1 MNRILLGDVAT
12 SQTGPFGSQLH
23 EEDYVMEGT
32 PIVTVEHLG
41 DVGFTLQNL
50 PFVSDEDAER
60 LKKYTLQEGDIVFS
74 RVGAIDRSVYVKK
87 EQEGWLFSGRCLRVR
102 CDKSKINSRYLS
114 YYFKQKEFKNMML
127 NVSVGATMPSLNTDI
142 MNNIEIYAVDR
153 ETQDKIAD
161 LLDAIDTKIEK
172 NIFTITEIEMM
183 VKTIYSYWF
192 LQYDFPDENGK
203 PYKSSGG
210 KMIWNEELKREIPV
224 GWEVSSIGKLFTT
237 NRGVSYNSATLEGKG
252 IPMVNLAS
260 FTPTGAYKIDGI
272 KNYSGA
278 YTADKVLKPYD
289 LVMCNT
295 QQTAIDF
302 SKDIIG
308 RALLVPDIFEGNIV
322 SSHHVNTIRTV
333 DEALKFYLY
342 YLFNSDYFHK
352 YVTGYANGTNIMGLV
367 FEGVEKYISEIPEKR
382 VLQEF
387 AKLSLSIEKKKSEII
402 RENQELISLRDFLL
416 PLLMNGQIGFRQDW
430 LKDYKI

>member
-224 GWEVSSIGKLFTT
+224 GWRVGTIETIGDVVGGGTPPTKHTE
-237 NRGVSYNSATLEGKG
+237 YYCKEGIG
-252 IPMVNLAS
+252 WI
-260 FTPTGAYKIDGI
+260 T
-272 KNYSGA
+272 
-278 YTADKVLKPYD
+278 PYD
-289 LVMCNT
+289 LANT
-295 QQTAIDF
+295 TDKYIAHGQRDITEEGIKKSSAKLLPRGTVLMTSRAPIGYLAIASEVVCTNQGF
-302 SKDIIG
+302 KSIVPKSGFGSEFVYYTILNVIPYIKSLGTGSTFTEVSKEVVSEVKIV
-308 RALLVPDIFEGNIV
+308 VPPKEIHQSFENSI
-322 SSHHVNTIRTV
+322 
-333 DEALKFYLY
+333 LKFSMQIKVL
-342 YLFNSDYFHK
+342 
-352 YVTGYANGTNIMGLV
+352 
-367 FEGVEKYISEIPEKR
+367 EGERRE
-382 VLQEF
+382 
-387 AKLSLSIEKKKSEII
+387 LS
-402 RENQELISLRDFLL
+402 SLRDFLL
-416 PLLMNGQIGFRQDW
+416 PLLMNGQIGFRERQ
-430 LKDYKI
+430 